1 MSQENVEV
9 VRRAYRAW
17 SEGDLETLIQACDPG
32 VELHLPEGG
41 LNVGIRRGP
50 EAIRQFLQ
58 GLLEVW
64 GDLSAEPEKVFEA
77 GDQVVV
83 FLRVRVR
90 GKGSGVEVEARPAH
104 LITLRADKATRIVV
118 YPDPAKALEA
128 VGLSEQDAHADS

>member
-17 SEGDLETLIQACDPG
+17 SEGDFETLIQACDPG

-41 LNVGIRRGP
+41 LNVGIRRGR

-64 GDLSAEPEKVFEA
+64 GDLSA
-77 GDQVVV
+77 D
-83 FLRVRVR
+83 
-90 GKGSGVEVEARPAH
+90 
-104 LITLRADKATRIVV
+104 
-118 YPDPAKALEA
+118 PDR
-128 VGLSEQDAHADS
+128 SEQFI